1 MNLLIVINLLLFF
14 IIIMSICMYSYYH
27 ILNKYF
33 VIDDTCVYDN
43 YLTNFIQVVSA
54 DNYFMNYGL
63 WDSDKKTDLLEA
75 NENLANFI
83 FDKAGL
89 LNRKD
94 AKVLDVGCGYGEQ
107 DFLWCEKMDSTCN
120 ITAVDISEKQV
131 SVANQHREQ
140 RNIKDGQLS
149 FQQCDALNLLDKFA
163 TNEFDVVF
171 SLESA
176 FHYSD
181 RPKFFNN
188 ASSVLKSDGVFVISD
203 IMLSDDYTP
212 NLFTELFVRMYSDY
226 LHIPKH
232 NLINSSAWQQQL
244 IDSGFEIVE
253 LHDIT
258 DKTFVPYYDHFFCVY
273 IRNKGLPTWLAKALN
288 NIFYYTQPFAY
299 NVAVCK
305 KITSR

>member
-1 MNLLIVINLLLFF
+1 MKLLIVINLILFLIIF
-14 IIIMSICMYSYYH
+14 ICIYLYRH

-33 VIDDTCVYDN
+33 VIDDICVYDN
-43 YLTNFIQVVSA
+43 YLTNFIQVVST

-63 WDSDKKTDLLEA
+63 WDGDNPDLLKA

-89 LNRKD
+89 TDKKN

-107 DFLWCEKMDSTCN
+107 DFLWCGKMDSTCN
-120 ITAVDISEKQV
+120 ITAVDISEKQI
-131 SVANQHREQ
+131 STADKHREQ
-140 RNIKDGQLS
+140 RGIQCEQLS
-149 FQQCDALNLLDKFA
+149 FQQCDALNLLDTFP
-163 TNEFDVVF
+163 TTTFDAVF

-181 RPKFFNN
+181 RSKFFNN
-188 ASSVLKSDGVFVISD
+188 ASSVLKNDGVFVISD
-203 IMLSDDYTP
+203 IMLSDDYAP
-212 NLFTELFVRMYSDY
+212 NIFTNLFVRMYSDY

-232 NLINSSAWQQQL
+232 NLINSTAWQQQL
-244 IDSGFEIVE
+244 IQSGFDIVE

-258 DKTFVPYYDHFFCVY
+258 DKTFAPYYDHFFEVY
-273 IRNKGLPTWLAKALN
+273 IRNKGLPSCFAGTLN
-288 NIFYYTQPFAY
+288 SIFYYTQPFAY

-305 KITSR
+305 KRV